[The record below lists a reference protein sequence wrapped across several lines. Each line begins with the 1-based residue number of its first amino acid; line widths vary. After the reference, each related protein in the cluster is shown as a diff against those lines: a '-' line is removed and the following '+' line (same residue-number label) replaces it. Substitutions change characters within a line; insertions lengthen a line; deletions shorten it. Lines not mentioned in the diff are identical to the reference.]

1 MAGKRTRATI
11 KDVARRAGVSPT
23 TVSHAFSG
31 NGTVAAGTADR
42 VREAARELGYR
53 PDTVARGLRSS
64 RLGVLGLV
72 VRPLD
77 PQDTAFLE
85 GVDYFLR
92 FAGSAALAAVERGY
106 GLMLVPDPTRADAP
120 AVGLACDG
128 FLITE
133 PVENDPLIT
142 MLTRECVPFLGVGRD
157 PARPAS
163 PDYLDLGTKR
173 IVTDVLD
180 HLAAAGGSRVA
191 AVLGTDPN
199 EWNLDAETAYLAWVR
214 ARGQEPL
221 AVRRAEVA
229 GEAGGRE
236 AGEEL
241 FGLASPP
248 DAVYCQTGRHA
259 AGVLAAARAKGLA
272 VPGDVRI
279 ACGSDSDSEQ
289 TRSSVPPITSVDLR
303 PVQLARVAVA
313 VLVDRVEGIEQSP
326 APGPAEYELI
336 VRGSTRG

>member
-11 KDVARRAGVSPT
+11 KDVARRAGVSAT

-31 NGTVAAGTADR
+31 NGTVAPGTAEQ

-53 PDTVARGLRSS
+53 PDAIARGLRSS

-77 PQDTAFLE
+77 PLDTAFLE

-106 GLMLVPDPTRADAP
+106 GLMLVPDPARADAS

-142 MLTRECVPFLGVGRD
+142 MLTRDCVPFLGVGRD
-157 PARPAS
+157 PLRPAS
-163 PDYLDLGTKR
+163 EDYLDLATKTV
-173 IVTDVLD
+173 VTEVLD
-180 HLAAAGGSRVA
+180 HLAAAGGKRVA
-191 AVLGTDPN
+191 VVLGTDPN
-199 EWNLDAETAYLAWVR
+199 EWNRDAETAYLDWAA

-221 AVRRAEVA
+221 VVSRAEVT
-229 GEAGGRE
+229 GEEGGRA

-241 FGLASPP
+241 FGLAAPP

-259 AGVLAAARAKGLA
+259 AGVLAAAQARGLA
-272 VPGDVRI
+272 VPEEVLI
-279 ACGSDSDSEQ
+279 AGGSDSEQ
-289 TRSSVPPITSVDLR
+289 TRSAVPPITSVDLR
-303 PVQLARVAVA
+303 PVQLARTAVA
-313 VLVDRVEGIEQSP
+313 VLADRIEGVEQP
-326 APGPAEYELI
+326 LAPGPAEYELV
-336 VRGSTRG
+336 VRGSTRR